1 MQAEHDR
8 RGELLKE
15 ACQLAVCRSLELP
28 DRIRK
33 MMVDQA

>member
-8 RGELLKE
+8 RGELLRE
-15 ACQLAVCRSLELP
+15 AYELVVCVPSELP

-33 MMVDQA
+33 MMV